1 MRQSFLSS
9 CIQIVDNL
17 NIVHYHINMIKH
29 SVRYF
34 LSKPI
39 RAVWDRDLSKW
50 WYSATDVVFALTDS
64 KNPRIYWNA
73 IKRRNPE
80 LNAFC
85 RQLKLYSNDN
95 KKYPADV
102 VDENGIRKLGRI
114 LRSKNNIEFEK
125 WLDGSLDPID
135 EQSKK
140 KAYDFYQTELIEEEE
155 IGKTVALQK
164 IHAYL
169 FEGLYPFAG
178 KTRTKTI
185 SKGGFTFANGDFL
198 PQTLNDI
205 DKMPDHTFDE
215 IVDKYIEMNVAHPF
229 MEGNGRS
236 TRIWL
241 DLLFINRLSKCV
253 DWSKIE
259 KKEYLDAMIVSP
271 MKPEPIHKLLSNALT
286 SDINNRELFL
296 KGIDFSY
303 YYEEEE

>member
-1 MRQSFLSS
+1 
-9 CIQIVDNL
+9 
-17 NIVHYHINMIKH
+17 MIKR
-29 SVRYF
+29 SIRYF
-34 LSKPI
+34 LNKPI
-39 RAVWDRDLSKW
+39 RAIWDSELSKW
-50 WYSATDVVFALTDS
+50 WYSATDVVLVLTDS

-80 LNAFC
+80 LHAFC
-85 RQLKLYSNDN
+85 RQLRLYADDG
-95 KKYPADV
+95 KKYLADV
-102 VDENGIRKLGRI
+102 VDETGIKKLGRI

-140 KAYDFYQTELIEEEE
+140 KAYDFYKAKLIEEEE
-155 IGKTVALQK
+155 IGKTIALQK

-178 KTRTKTI
+178 KIRTRTI

-198 PQTLNDI
+198 QQVLKGI
-205 DKMPDHTFDE
+205 DKMADNTFDE
-215 IVDKYIEMNVAHPF
+215 IVDKYIEMNIAHPF

-241 DLLFINRLSKCV
+241 DLLLINRLSKCV
-253 DWSKIE
+253 DWSLIE
-259 KKEYLDAMIVSP
+259 KNDYMNAMRASP
-271 MKPEPIHKLLSNALT
+271 YDPEPIHKLLNNALT
-286 SDINNRELFL
+286 DNINDRELFL
-296 KGIDFSY
+296 KGIDCSY